1 MKRCFLQRKG
11 LNVLVMLMILT
22 SSGLKIYSAVLL
34 TTITNELL
42 AKHWRQFFFYLLLQ
56 GVIYTLACAISGLNS
71 WFQEYVIQ
79 KMINDLRLHLTQK
92 LTQTSYKQ
100 NQAKGAGSFVSWMTN
115 DMQMIADQAF
125 PAVYQMIEHCTMLLF
140 SIVVLVKMHYSLM
153 IVFALLSLFTLY
165 LP

>member
-11 LNVLVMLMILT
+11 VNVLVMLMIVT

-71 WFQEYVIQ
+71 WFQ
-79 KMINDLRLHLTQK
+79 
-92 LTQTSYKQ
+92 
-100 NQAKGAGSFVSWMTN
+100 
-115 DMQMIADQAF
+115 
-125 PAVYQMIEHCTMLLF
+125 
-140 SIVVLVKMHYSLM
+140 
-153 IVFALLSLFTLY
+153 
-165 LP
+165 